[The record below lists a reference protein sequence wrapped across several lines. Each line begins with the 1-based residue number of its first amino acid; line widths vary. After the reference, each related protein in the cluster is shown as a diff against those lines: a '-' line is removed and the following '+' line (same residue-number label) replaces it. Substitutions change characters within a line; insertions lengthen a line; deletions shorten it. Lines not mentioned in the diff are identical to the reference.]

1 MKLKGKN
8 ITGEQVE
15 ERERERESPGWK
27 ATIGTKVIEP
37 KNHASYVP
45 NKKNKIKYDKIAPYS
60 NTVTHTSIRTLTS
73 GYERNILFKSVLGVT
88 KKQLRSVPERLWKLA
103 ERNFHE
109 YIEVCYIRERACYIT
124 RSSCCRVK

>member
-1 MKLKGKN
+1 MFQ
-8 ITGEQVE
+8 I
-15 ERERERESPGWK
+15 
-27 ATIGTKVIEP
+27 
-37 KNHASYVP
+37 
-45 NKKNKIKYDKIAPYS
+45 KKNKKKYDKIAPYS

>member
-1 MKLKGKN
+1 MKLKGKI

-15 ERERERESPGWK
+15 EREKE
-27 ATIGTKVIEP
+27 KVQDGKRPLAQKLLNQKIMQ
-37 KNHASYVP
+37 VMFQI
-45 NKKNKIKYDKIAPYS
+45 KKNKKKYDKIAPYS

-73 GYERNILFKSVLGVT
+73 GYERNILFKSVLGGT

-103 ERNFHE
+103 DRNFQE